1 MCFFKLMAFAC
12 FVVAAEASDLPAGR
26 NPVEDAGNYTVLYDG
41 PAGRHVQ
48 SGEPGRAVKGF
59 YTQVFVDFRG
69 RKQKV
74 TYQADERGYRVTSTA
89 LVAET
94 EDVSPTTRRPRI
106 IEKITPKFQAGVLFT
121 KKINE
126 PQRGVLNSGISPSS
140 TEESITTEPKSMIE
154 EHKFEITDHPV
165 ISTTFEQEAT
175 KTLVPPESKGQI
187 RFKEPKV
194 LLNYDIAYNLGYP
207 FVAGIYVYAL

>member
-12 FVVAAEASDLPAGR
+12 FVAAAEASDLPAGR
-26 NPVEDAGNYTVLYDG
+26 NPVEDAGNYTVLYNG
-41 PAGRHVQ
+41 PEGSHLQ
-48 SGEPGRAVKGF
+48 TGEPGKAVKGF
-59 YTQVFVDFRG
+59 YTFVDSRG

-89 LVAET
+89 LVVET

-121 KKINE
+121 KKMNE
-126 PQRGVLNSGISPSS
+126 PQREFLNSGILPSS
-140 TEESITTEPKSMIE
+140 TEESIAAEPKSMVPELQFKIPA
-154 EHKFEITDHPV
+154 HPV

-194 LLNYDIAYNLGYP
+194 LLNYDAAYNLGYP
-207 FVAGIYVYAL
+207 FVDGIYVYAL

>member
-1 MCFFKLMAFAC
+1 MGIKSFFLSRKLG
-12 FVVAAEASDLPAGR
+12 LINR
-26 NPVEDAGNYTVLYDG
+26 RKLDG
-41 PAGRHVQ
+41 DDVITL
-48 SGEPGRAVKGF
+48 SKCLIYF
-59 YTQVFVDFRG
+59 YNSFVDSRG

-89 LVAET
+89 LVVET

-121 KKINE
+121 KKMNE
-126 PQRGVLNSGISPSS
+126 PQREFLNSGILPSS
-140 TEESITTEPKSMIE
+140 TEESIAAEHKSMVPELQFKIPA
-154 EHKFEITDHPV
+154 HPV

-175 KTLVPPESKGQI
+175 ITLVPPESKGQI

-194 LLNYDIAYNLGYP
+194 LLNYDAAYNLGYP
-207 FVAGIYVYAL
+207 FVDGIYVYAL